1 MHANGREFMKR
12 MQAQSV
18 EIGAIY
24 PPTDDS
30 GYGKQ
35 NGGNF

>member
-18 EIGAIY
+18 ETGAID
-24 PPTDDS
+24 PPTHNG

-35 NGGNF
+35 NGGHF